1 MLRTLLN
8 SASAGT
14 LLLLEDLD
22 AAFTKSRDPNG
33 RERSLTFSGTPSVRP
48 IPGGQI
54 VPRSQSEWCVI
65 EHCKTCAGVVRWSLL
80 GSS

>member
-33 RERSLTFSGTPSVRP
+33 RERSLTFSGAPSERILEMQAAPVAEAAVGHQSRA
-48 IPGGQI
+48 
-54 VPRSQSEWCVI
+54 RS
-65 EHCKTCAGVVRWSLL
+65 TLSLAPL
-80 GSS
+80 